1 MRYEV
6 EHDSGSRITDASLSR
21 GRENE

>member
-1 MRYEV
+1 MRNKL